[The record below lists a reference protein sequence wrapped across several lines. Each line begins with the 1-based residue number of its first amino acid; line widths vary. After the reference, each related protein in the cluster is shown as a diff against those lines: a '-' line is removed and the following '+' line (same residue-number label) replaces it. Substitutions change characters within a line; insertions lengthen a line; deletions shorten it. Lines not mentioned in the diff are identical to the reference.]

1 MGAYRSHRGGYC
13 LQMQPSFI
21 QFKLEAESTRDGI
34 LRRRKKCSPDESKW
48 ASYDRFLKTTYYS
61 GLASEKKGNSIP
73 KRQCAQVLNI
83 IFLVPILSIY
93 PRWEMEIHHIIY
105 HIIIITNN
113 KPAPYAP
120 YKLVV
125 TLFNYLDQHICLCLP
140 GAGAYI
146 STKSHIPLVESD
158 LAAQRSLLRRS
169 EGYSS
174 IRRGARDQGERALLF
189 LNQSSLTNRQIHKSR
204 YDPHSDIQSVETA
217 AYDV

>member
-1 MGAYRSHRGGYC
+1 
-13 LQMQPSFI
+13 
-21 QFKLEAESTRDGI
+21 
-34 LRRRKKCSPDESKW
+34 
-48 ASYDRFLKTTYYS
+48 
-61 GLASEKKGNSIP
+61 
-73 KRQCAQVLNI
+73 
-83 IFLVPILSIY
+83 
-93 PRWEMEIHHIIY
+93 MEIHHIIY

-204 YDPHSDIQSVETA
+204 YDPHSDI
-217 AYDV
+217 